1 VEGSHAFHYGR
12 NSDQTRAQTPTRSNA
27 LIATDPKGDTMK
39 LYGIR
44 RRNAWATAEDLEA
57 AAKRSTEEGDKPNSG
72 VRWIRSYVLQEEDGT
87 LGTYC
92 IYEAES
98 PEAIREHAKR
108 AGFPADE
115 INEALDT
122 VLVRPDP
129 VEATA

>member
-1 VEGSHAFHYGR
+1 M
-12 NSDQTRAQTPTRSNA
+12 Q
-27 LIATDPKGDTMK
+27 

-44 RRNAWATAEDLEA
+44 RRNAWATAEELEA
-57 AAKRSTEEGDKPNSG
+57 AAKRSSEVGDTPGSG
-72 VRWIRSYVLQEEDGT
+72 VRWIRSYVLQEDDGK

-98 PEAIREHAKR
+98 PEALRKHAEDS
-108 AGFPADE
+108 GFGADE

-122 VLVRPDP
+122 VIVRPDP